1 METNT
6 HDNDDEKL
14 SFITL
19 GAATLNVVR
28 YLESSEDKK
37 EQRERDAQRSRDE
50 KQKKEEERAYIEQ
63 RLRDIAAFE
72 ERFRS
77 GKTSRRKRN

>member
-1 METNT
+1 MQNF
-6 HDNDDEKL
+6 DNENEEL

-19 GAATLNVVR
+19 GAATRNVVR
-28 YLESSEDKK
+28 YLESSEDEK

-50 KQKKEEERAYIEQ
+50 KQKKEEQRAYIEQ

-72 ERFRS
+72 EFRP
-77 GKTSRRKRN
+77 GQRSRRKRN